1 MLLCSLPCTIQC
13 TYVRCLLL
21 TFNLRIPS
29 RIKDTLIIMRLLKDK
44 YKHTICITFVSN
56 VPFVNFKTFPFN
68 SIELSS
74 KIS

>member
-1 MLLCSLPCTIQC
+1 
-13 TYVRCLLL
+13 
-21 TFNLRIPS
+21 
-29 RIKDTLIIMRLLKDK
+29 MRLLKDK

>member
-1 MLLCSLPCTIQC
+1 MFTSLQLQC
-13 TYVRCLLL
+13 TYVRYSLPK
-21 TFNLRIPS
+21 FNLRVPS
-29 RIKDTLIIMRLLKDK
+29 RIKGTLIIMRLLKDK

-68 SIELSS
+68 SIELSR